1 MSTIEFEILDISE
14 IHESI
19 ETSGSKRQIE
29 ISVFFLFLLKK
40 VFVLAVQNFEKI
52 ATFVLKYKN
61 IKYSKKPG
69 TFSGFFTIPEKNK
82 KNFRYCIDNGKL
94 FWYSIN
100 TGRKTKKL
108 PVFPERG
115 VSDE

>member
-40 VFVLAVQNFEKI
+40 VFVLAVQKFRKNSNFCIK
-52 ATFVLKYKN
+52 VQKYK
-61 IKYSKKPG
+61 I
-69 TFSGFFTIPEKNK
+69 
-82 KNFRYCIDNGKL
+82 
-94 FWYSIN
+94 
-100 TGRKTKKL
+100 
-108 PVFPERG
+108 
-115 VSDE
+115 